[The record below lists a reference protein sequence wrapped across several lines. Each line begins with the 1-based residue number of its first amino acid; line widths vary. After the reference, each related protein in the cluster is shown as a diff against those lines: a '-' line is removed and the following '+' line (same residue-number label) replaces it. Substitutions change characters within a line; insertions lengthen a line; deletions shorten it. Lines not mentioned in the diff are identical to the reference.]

1 MESTQV
7 TKDNPNLRMQDLI
20 AKTAG
25 VSLKDTIR
33 VILAVEAVHYSVE
46 EKGPALGFVGTLCP
60 DRPSPENVAACE
72 QASFD
77 LKEGDTPHRT
87 LIDFAMAQI
96 RRLS

>member
-1 MESTQV
+1 MTNTPQ
-7 TKDNPNLRMQDLI
+7 NLRMQDLI

-33 VILAVEAVHYSVE
+33 VILAVEAVHYFLE
-46 EKGPALGFVGTLCP
+46 ENGPVLGFVEGLSP